1 MKTTCPYCGVGCGI
15 EVAAGAQGWRVSG
28 DTQHPANA
36 GRLCVKG
43 SALGETL
50 TPAGRLLWPQVD
62 GRRVDWQSALDSVA
76 ARLQAI
82 IQQHGPH
89 AVAFYASGQLLT
101 EDYYVA
107 NKLMKG
113 FIGSG
118 NIDTNSRLCM
128 ASAVTGYKRAFGADA
143 VPCCYE
149 DIDQA
154 EVAVLVGSN
163 AAWTHPVAWQR
174 LMQAKQRNPAL
185 RLVVIDPRRSAS
197 AELADL
203 HLPLAPGSDGAL
215 FNGLLRWLAQQGH
228 GDDTMLPHLTGVAET
243 LAAAEGW
250 TPERV
255 AQACR
260 LSAQTIAQFY
270 RLFAASQQVLT
281 LWCMGVNQSSS
292 GSDKCNAILNAH
304 LFSGKIGRP
313 GCGPFSLTG
322 QPNAMG
328 GREVGG
334 LANQLAAHMDFTA
347 ENRARLQ
354 RFWRSERVAEQPGLK
369 AVDMFQAIGRGEI
382 KAVWIMG
389 TNPAVSLPDGHAVA
403 QALQRC
409 ELVIVSEVMRATD
422 TSACADILLPAQA
435 WGEKNGTVTNS
446 ERRIS
451 RQRAFMPPL
460 GEARPD
466 WWIVAQVAQRLGYG
480 AAFSWQ
486 HPADIFREHAALSGF
501 ENQGERAF
509 DISALAQLSN
519 AQWDRLQPV
528 QWPVNAAFPHGCDRL
543 FSTRSFYH
551 PDGKARLLPVTPA
564 GPQMAVS
571 RSWPLMMNTGR
582 IRDQWHTMTRTGLVP
597 RLLQHYA
604 EPFVALH
611 PDDALR
617 QGIMPDAL
625 VRIQSRHGWMIAR
638 ASLTED
644 QTPGTLFVPMHWN
657 QQYCAEGNVDR
668 LVAPW
673 RCPHSG
679 QPESK
684 QTPVRIQPWSS
695 DWQGMLYISDNVTL
709 PPSLWWCRV
718 PLAHG
723 LTRFTLAHQGDPRRW
738 LQTLLAPEW
747 TLQQAGD
754 EQAFYHLI
762 AWHQGKV
769 RLAFYAAGRRPV
781 VDDELIAAAFQQPPA
796 TAAARFALLAGR
808 ALQGTPR
815 GKTICSCFGV
825 GEQQIATAVRQGAL
839 TAAALG
845 QQLQCGTNC
854 GSCLPEL
861 KKLIEHYAPQQQA
874 QTLNGRSS

>member
-1 MKTTCPYCGVGCGI
+1 MKTTCPYCGVGCG
-15 EVAAGAQGWRVSG
+15 VHVDAGAQGWRISG
-28 DTQHPANA
+28 DVEHPASA

-50 TPAGRLLWPQVD
+50 TPAGRLLWPQIA
-62 GRRVDWQSALDSVA
+62 GRRVSWQTALDSVA
-76 ARLQAI
+76 ERLQAI
-82 IQQHGPH
+82 IQQHGPD

-128 ASAVTGYKRAFGADA
+128 ASAVTGYKRALGADA

-149 DIDQA
+149 DFALA
-154 EVAVLVGSN
+154 EVVVLVGSN
-163 AAWTHPVAWQR
+163 AAWTHPVAYQR
-174 LMQAKQRNPAL
+174 LVQAKQQDPAL
-185 RLVVIDPRRSAS
+185 RIVVIDPRRSAS
-197 AELADL
+197 CDLADL

-215 FNGLLRWLAQQGH
+215 FNGLLRWLAAGGY
-228 GDDTMLPHLTGVAET
+228 GDDAMLPHLMQVAET
-243 LAAAEGW
+243 LAAADRW

-255 AQACR
+255 AQFCQ
-260 LSAQTIAQFY
+260 LPLPQVEQFY
-270 RLFAASQQVLT
+270 RLFAGQQRVLT
-281 LWCMGVNQSSS
+281 LWCMGINQSSS

-304 LFSGKIGRP
+304 LFSGKIGLP
-313 GCGPFSLTG
+313 GSGAFSLTG

-347 ENRARLQ
+347 ENIDRLQ
-354 RFWRSERVAEQPGLK
+354 RFWQSERVAAQPGLK
-369 AVDMFQAIGRGEI
+369 AVELFQATGRGEV

-389 TNPAVSLPDGHAVA
+389 TNPAVSLPDGNAVA

-409 ELVIVSEVMRATD
+409 ELVIVSDVARATD
-422 TSACADILLPAQA
+422 TSAFADILLPAQA

-451 RQRAFMPPL
+451 RQRAFTPPQ

-466 WWIVAQVAQRLGYG
+466 WWMLAQVAQRLGYG
-480 AAFSWQ
+480 AAFGWQ
-486 HPADIFREHAALSGF
+486 HPAEIFREHAALSGF
-501 ENQGERAF
+501 ENHGRRAF
-509 DISALAQLSN
+509 DISGLAQLSN
-519 AQWDRLQPV
+519 REWEALQPI
-528 QWPVNAAFPHGCDRL
+528 QWPVNAEFPRGCARL
-543 FSTRSFYH
+543 FSQRRFYH
-551 PDGKARLLPVTPA
+551 ADGKARLVPVTPA
-564 GPQMAVS
+564 GPRVAATP
-571 RSWPLMMNTGR
+571 RWPLMMNTGR

-597 RLLQHYA
+597 RLLQHVS

-617 QGIMPDAL
+617 HNIWPDAL

-657 QQYCAEGNVDR
+657 QQFCAEGNVDR

-673 RCPHSG
+673 RCAHSG

-684 QTPVRIQPWSS
+684 QTPVSIQPWHN
-695 DWQGMLYISDNVTL
+695 DWQGTLFVRDNVTIA
-709 PPSLWWCRV
+709 PSRWWCRV
-718 PLAHG
+718 PLAAG
-723 LTRFTLAHQGDPRRW
+723 LSRFSLAHQGDPRHW
-738 LQTLLAPEW
+738 LQALLRPEW

-762 AWHQGKV
+762 AWHQGEVK
-769 RLAFYAAGRRPV
+769 LAFYTAARRPV
-781 VDDELIAAAFQQPPA
+781 IDDALIASAFQQPP
-796 TAAARFALLAGR
+796 TSAAARFALLAGR
-808 ALQGTPR
+808 ATQEEAR
-815 GKTICSCFGV
+815 GKTICSCFGI
-825 GEQQIATAVRQGAL
+825 GEQHIAAAIRQGAL
-839 TAAALG
+839 SCAALG
-845 QQLQCGTNC
+845 EQLKCGTNC
-854 GSCLPEL
+854 GSCIPEL
-861 KKLIEHYAPQQQA
+861 KKLIQQHAPQQSEA
-874 QTLNGRSS
+874 VGGRSA

>member
-1 MKTTCPYCGVGCGI
+1 MKTTCPYCGVGCG
-15 EVAAGAQGWRVSG
+15 VQVSAGAQGWHISG
-28 DTQHPANA
+28 DVEHPANA

-43 SALGETL
+43 AALGETL
-50 TPAGRLLWPQVD
+50 TPAGRLLWPQIA
-62 GRRVDWQSALDSVA
+62 GRRVSWQTALDSVA
-76 ARLQAI
+76 ERLQAI
-82 IQQHGPH
+82 IQQHGPD

-128 ASAVTGYKRAFGADA
+128 ASAVTGYKRALGADA

-149 DIDQA
+149 DFTLA
-154 EVAVLVGSN
+154 EVVVLVGSN
-163 AAWTHPVAWQR
+163 AAWTHPVAYQR
-174 LMQAKQRNPAL
+174 LVQAKQQNPAL
-185 RLVVIDPRRSAS
+185 RIVVIDPRRSAS
-197 AELADL
+197 CDLADL

-215 FNGLLRWLAQQGH
+215 FNGLLRWLAAGGY
-228 GDDTMLPHLTGVAET
+228 GDDTMLPHLTQVAET
-243 LAAAEGW
+243 LATADHW

-255 AQACR
+255 AQLCQ
-260 LSAQTIAQFY
+260 LPQPQVEQFY
-270 RLFAASQQVLT
+270 RLFAGQSRVLT
-281 LWCMGVNQSSS
+281 LWCMGINQSSS

-304 LFSGKIGRP
+304 LFSGKIGLP
-313 GCGPFSLTG
+313 GSGAFSLTG

-347 ENRARLQ
+347 ENIDRLQ
-354 RFWRSERVAEQPGLK
+354 RFWQSERVAAQPGLK
-369 AVDMFQAIGRGEI
+369 AVELFQAIGRGEV

-389 TNPAVSLPDGHAVA
+389 TNPAVSLPDGNAVA

-409 ELVIVSEVMRATD
+409 ELVIVSEVVRATD
-422 TSACADILLPAQA
+422 TSAFADILLPAQA

-451 RQRAFMPPL
+451 RQRAFTPPQ

-466 WWIVAQVAQRLGYG
+466 WWMLAQVAQRLGYG
-480 AAFSWQ
+480 AAFGWQ
-486 HPADIFREHAALSGF
+486 HPAEIFREHAALSGF
-501 ENQGERAF
+501 ENHGRRAF
-509 DISALAQLSN
+509 DISGLAQLSN
-519 AQWDRLQPV
+519 RAWDTLQPI
-528 QWPVNAAFPHGCDRL
+528 QWPVNAAFPQGCARL
-543 FSTRSFYH
+543 FGQRRFYH
-551 PDGKARLLPVTPA
+551 ADGKARLVPVTPA
-564 GPQMAVS
+564 GPRVAATP
-571 RSWPLMMNTGR
+571 RWPLMMNTGR

-597 RLLQHYA
+597 RLLQHVS

-617 QGIMPDAL
+617 HNIWPDAL

-657 QQYCAEGNVDR
+657 QQFCAEGNVDR

-673 RCPHSG
+673 RCAHSG

-684 QTPVRIQPWSS
+684 QTPVSIQPWHS
-695 DWQGMLYISDNVTL
+695 DWQGTLFIRDNVTIA
-709 PPSLWWCRV
+709 PSRWWCRV
-718 PLAHG
+718 PMTAELS
-723 LTRFTLAHQGDPRRW
+723 RFSLAHQGDPRHW
-738 LQTLLAPEW
+738 LQAQLRPEW

-762 AWHQGKV
+762 AWHLGEV
-769 RLAFYAAGRRPV
+769 MLAFYTAARRPV
-781 VDDELIAAAFQQPPA
+781 IDDALIASAFQQPPVS
-796 TAAARFALLAGR
+796 AAARFALLAGR
-808 ALQGTPR
+808 ATQEEAR
-815 GKTICSCFGV
+815 GKTICSCFGI
-825 GEQQIATAVRQGAL
+825 GEQQIIAAIRQGAL
-839 TAAALG
+839 SCAALG
-845 QQLQCGTNC
+845 KQLKCGTNC
-854 GSCLPEL
+854 GSCIPEL
-861 KKLIEHYAPQQQA
+861 KKLIQQHAPQQSEA
-874 QTLNGRSS
+874 VSGRSA

>member
-1 MKTTCPYCGVGCGI
+1 MKTTCPYCGVGCGV
-15 EVAAGAQGWRVSG
+15 EVNAQGEGWRVSG
-28 DTQHPANA
+28 DGDHPANT

-43 SALGETL
+43 AALAETL
-50 TPAGRLLWPQVD
+50 IPAGRLLWPQIA
-62 GRRVDWQSALDSVA
+62 GRRVSWQTALDSVA
-76 ARLQAI
+76 ERLQAI
-82 IQQHGPH
+82 IQQHGPN

-128 ASAVTGYKRAFGADA
+128 ASAVTAYKRALGADA

-149 DIDQA
+149 DFDHA
-154 EVAVLVGSN
+154 EVIVLAGSN

-174 LMQAKQRNPAL
+174 LVQAKQQNPAL
-185 RLVVIDPRRSAS
+185 WVVVIDPRRSAS
-197 AELADL
+197 CDLADL
-203 HLPLAPGSDGAL
+203 HLPLTPGSDGAL
-215 FNGLLRWLAQQGH
+215 FNGLLRWLAQGGY
-228 GDDTMLPHLTGVAET
+228 GDSVMQPQLDQVAET
-243 LAAAEGW
+243 LAAAADW
-250 TPERV
+250 TPAHV
-255 AQACR
+255 AQACQ
-260 LSAQTIAQFY
+260 LPQEEVEQFY
-270 RLFAASQQVLT
+270 RLFAAHQRVLT
-281 LWCMGVNQSSS
+281 LWCMGINQSSS

-313 GCGPFSLTG
+313 GSGPFSLTG

-334 LANQLAAHMDFTA
+334 LANQLAAQMDFTP
-347 ENRARLQ
+347 ENIDRLQ
-354 RFWRSERVAEQPGLK
+354 RFWRSDRVATQPGLK
-369 AVDMFQAIGRGEI
+369 AVDLFQAIGRGEV

-389 TNPAVSLPDGHAVA
+389 TNPAVSLPDGNAVA

-422 TSACADILLPAQA
+422 TSAFADILLPAQA

-451 RQRAFMPPL
+451 RQRAFMPAQ

-466 WWIVAQVAQRLGYG
+466 WWMLAQVAQRLGYG
-480 AAFSWQ
+480 AAFNWQ
-486 HPADIFREHAALSGF
+486 HPAEIFREHAALSGF
-501 ENQGERAF
+501 ENQGRRAF
-509 DISALAQLSN
+509 DISGLAQLSN
-519 AQWDRLQPV
+519 LQWERLQPV
-528 QWPVNAAFPHGCDRL
+528 QWPVNGDFPQGRARL
-543 FSTRSFYH
+543 FGERRFYH
-551 PDGKARLLPVTPA
+551 PDGRARLLPVTPV
-564 GPQMAVS
+564 GPRVATSQ
-571 RSWPLMMNTGR
+571 RWPLMMNTGR

-597 RLLQHYA
+597 RLLQHTS
-604 EPFVALH
+604 EPFVAIH

-617 QGIMPDAL
+617 QGIWPDTL

-684 QTPVRIQPWSS
+684 QTPVRIQSWHS
-695 DWQGMLYISDNVTL
+695 DWQGMLFLRDNVTL
-709 PPSLWWCRV
+709 NPIRWWCRV
-718 PLAHG
+718 PIAG
-723 LTRFTLAHQGDPRRW
+723 GIARYTLAHDGDPRCW
-738 LQTLLAPEW
+738 LQGLLKPEW

-754 EQAFYHLI
+754 ERDFHHLV
-762 AWHQGKV
+762 AWYQGEV
-769 RLAFYAAGRRPV
+769 QLAFYAAARRPV
-781 VDDELIAAAFQQPPA
+781 VDETLIATAFQQPPDS
-796 TAAARFALLAGR
+796 AASRFALLAGR
-808 ALQGTPR
+808 AMQGEAR
-815 GKTICSCFGV
+815 GKTVCSCFGT
-825 GEQQIATAVRQGAL
+825 GEQQIAAAIRQGAL
-839 TAAALG
+839 NCATLG
-845 QQLQCGTNC
+845 QQLKCGTNC

-861 KKLIEHYAPQQQA
+861 KKLIAQHAPQQA
-874 QTLNGRSS
+874 EAESGRSA